1 MEELNNYI
9 STLSSTQPST
19 LDNTIIEIYFENIN
33 DHNFN
38 VNNVIELQQNNKDI
52 SDNIKKTLNHIHS
65 NIKIKQD
72 RYCNIIRDTYKDNIK
87 IYTHTYKFIKS
98 INISSDLNII
108 IFEVCRTY
116 LNQEK
121 FPNLNKYDITKII
134 TQSKY
139 EFKNKD
145 MELEYI
151 INDSIPHI
159 EIKII
164 NNKFDINKNKDI
176 FNIIFIHNNN

>member
-38 VNNVIELQQNNKDI
+38 VNNIIELQQNNKDI

-65 NIKIKQD
+65 NIKIKQN
-72 RYCNIIRDTYKDNIK
+72 RYTNIIRDTYKDNIK
-87 IYTHTYKFIKS
+87 VYTHTYKFIKS

-121 FPNLNKYDITKII
+121 FPNLNKYDITK
-134 TQSKY
+134 T
-139 EFKNKD
+139 
-145 MELEYI
+145 YI
-151 INDSIPHI
+151 FNLYLK
-159 EIKII
+159 IKC
-164 NNKFDINKNKDI
+164 NLPFFHEI
-176 FNIIFIHNNN
+176 FNIILWGWRAEIKILIFRII